1 MNFSVYYL
9 QVVLVCLVPLGRV
22 LSDQPMHILPRVELV
37 ALKTVRERGFLKTEL
52 TD

>member
-9 QVVLVCLVPLGRV
+9 QVVLVCVVSQGRV
-22 LSDQPMHILPRVELV
+22 LSYQSTHILPRVELV
-37 ALKTVRERGFLKTEL
+37 ALKTLRERGFLKTEF